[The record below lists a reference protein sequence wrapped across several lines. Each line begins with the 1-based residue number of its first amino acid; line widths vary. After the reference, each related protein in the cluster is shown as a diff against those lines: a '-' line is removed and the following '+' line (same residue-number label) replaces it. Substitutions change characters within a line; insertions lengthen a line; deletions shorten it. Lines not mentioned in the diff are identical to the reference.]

1 MPSKKP
7 ARMSP
12 IMRDGRAL
20 PAAFAAHTPEIIKMT
35 IRKLLGT
42 LYFQVIVAIIL
53 GVLIGNYWPAI
64 GIDLKPLGDGFIKL
78 IKMIIGPIIFCT
90 VVGGIT
96 SMHDVKQ
103 VGRVGGKAL
112 LYFEVVSSIAL
123 VLGLLAAHALH
134 PGAGFN
140 VDVNTLDAKAIAGF
154 VSDAAHGEG
163 VSGFLLHAIPATFF
177 DAFAK
182 GEILPVLLV
191 SVMFGIALVMVGEK
205 GRPLVA
211 VVGQASEVFFRIVGM
226 ISRVAPIGAFG
237 AIAFTVG
244 KYGLASLLPLLKLIG
259 TFYLT
264 AFLFVACVLGSIA
277 RYTGFSIFR
286 LMGYIKSELMIVLGT
301 SSSESALPQLMQK
314 LESLGCSKGVVG
326 IVVPTG
332 YTFNLDG
339 TNIYMTLAVL
349 FLAQATNIDLS
360 LEQQLTLLAVAML
373 TSKGAGAVVGA
384 GFVALAA
391 SLAVVPTVP
400 VAAMVL
406 ILGVDRFMAECRS
419 LTNIIGNAVAA
430 LVVASWEG
438 QLDRE
443 KMAPIALRCGRKA
456 AVEVVKQG

>member
-1 MPSKKP
+1 M
-7 ARMSP
+7 
-12 IMRDGRAL
+12 I
-20 PAAFAAHTPEIIKMT
+20 

-42 LYFQVIVAIIL
+42 LYIQVLIAIAL
-53 GVLIGNYWPAI
+53 GVVVGNYWPQV

-90 VVGGIT
+90 VVSGIT

-112 LYFEVVSSIAL
+112 LYFELVSTAAL
-123 VLGLLAAHALH
+123 LIGLLAAHLIR

-140 VDVNTLDAKAIAGF
+140 IDVKTLDSSAIAGF
-154 VSDAAHGEG
+154 VGQAEHGEG
-163 VSGFLLHAIPATFF
+163 VVGFLLHVIPATFF
-177 DAFAK
+177 DAFTK
-182 GEILPVLLV
+182 GEILPVLFV
-191 SVMFGIALVMVGEK
+191 SILFGVALVIVGDK
-205 GRPLVA
+205 GRPLVG
-211 VVGQASEVFFRIVGM
+211 VIHQTSEVFFRIVGM

-237 AIAFTVG
+237 AIAFTIG
-244 KYGLASLLPLLKLIG
+244 KYGLGSLLPLLKLVG
-259 TFYLT
+259 TFYI
-264 AFLFVACVLGSIA
+264 AGLFFVVVVLGSIA
-277 RYTGFSIFR
+277 RCAGINIFK
-286 LMGYIKSELMIVLGT
+286 LLGYIKAELLIVLGT
-301 SSSESALPQLMQK
+301 SSSESALPQLIQK
-314 LESLGCSKGVVG
+314 LESLGASKGVVG

-339 TNIYMTLAVL
+339 TNIYMTLSVL
-349 FLAQATNIDLS
+349 FLAQATNIDLT
-360 LEQQLTLLAVAML
+360 LEQQLTLLVVAML

-430 LVVASWEG
+430 LVIAAWEG
-438 QLDRE
+438 ELDRRQL
-443 KMAPIALRCGRKA
+443 APVAT
-456 AVEVVKQG
+456 KQGAVVVTNLTPQVAAD

>member
-1 MPSKKP
+1 
-7 ARMSP
+7 
-12 IMRDGRAL
+12 
-20 PAAFAAHTPEIIKMT
+20 MT

-42 LYFQVIVAIIL
+42 LYIQVVIAIVL
-53 GVLIGNYWPAI
+53 GVLIGHHWPQT

-90 VVGGIT
+90 VVSGIT

-112 LYFEVVSSIAL
+112 LYFEIVSTFAL
-123 VLGLLAAHALH
+123 AIGLVAAHVLH
-134 PGAGFN
+134 PGSGFN
-140 VDVNTLDAKAIAGF
+140 VDVKTLDTSAIANF
-154 VSDAAHGEG
+154 VGQAQHGEG
-163 VSGFLLHAIPATFF
+163 ITGFLLHVIPTTFF
-177 DAFAK
+177 DAFSQ
-182 GEILPVLLV
+182 GEILPVLFV
-191 SVMFGIALVMVGEK
+191 SILFGLALVMVGEK
-205 GRPLVA
+205 ARPLVG
-211 VVGQASEVFFRIVGM
+211 VIHQASEVFFRIVGM
-226 ISRVAPIGAFG
+226 IARVAPIGAFG
-237 AIAFTVG
+237 AMAFTIG
-244 KYGLASLLPLLKLIG
+244 KYGLGSLLPLMKLVG

-264 AFLFVACVLGSIA
+264 AFIFITCVLGSIA
-277 RYTGFSIFR
+277 RYAGFSIFR
-286 LMGYIKSELMIVLGT
+286 LLGYIKSELLIVLGT
-301 SSSESALPQLMQK
+301 SSSESALPQLIQK

-349 FLAQATNIDLS
+349 FLAQATNIDLT
-360 LEQQLTLLAVAML
+360 LEQQLTLLAVTML

-419 LTNIIGNAVAA
+419 LTNIIGNAVAS
-430 LVVASWEG
+430 LVVAAWEG
-438 QLDRE
+438 ELDRS
-443 KMAPIALRCGRKA
+443 KMAPIALKRGRKA
-456 AVEVVKQG
+456 LEAQAAADAAKQSA

>member
-1 MPSKKP
+1 
-7 ARMSP
+7 
-12 IMRDGRAL
+12 
-20 PAAFAAHTPEIIKMT
+20 MT

-42 LYFQVIVAIIL
+42 LYIQVVVAIVL
-53 GVLIGNYWPAI
+53 GVLIGHHWPQT

-90 VVGGIT
+90 VVSGIT

-112 LYFEVVSSIAL
+112 LYFEIVSSLAL
-123 VLGLLAAHALH
+123 AIGLLAAHALR

-140 VDVNTLDAKAIAGF
+140 VDVKTLDTSAIANF
-154 VSDAAHGEG
+154 VGQAQHGEG
-163 VSGFLLHAIPATFF
+163 VTGFLLHVIPGTFF
-177 DAFAK
+177 DAFVQ
-182 GEILPVLLV
+182 GEILPVLFV
-191 SVMFGIALVMVGEK
+191 SILFGLALVMVGEK
-205 GRPLVA
+205 ARPLVG
-211 VVGQASEVFFRIVGM
+211 VIHLASEVFFRIVGM
-226 ISRVAPIGAFG
+226 IARVAPIGAFG
-237 AIAFTVG
+237 AMAFTVG
-244 KYGLASLLPLLKLIG
+244 KYGLGSLLPLMKLVG

-264 AFLFVACVLGSIA
+264 AFIFILCVLGSIA
-277 RYTGFSIFR
+277 RHAGFSILR
-286 LMGYIKSELMIVLGT
+286 LLGYIKSELLIVLGT
-301 SSSESALPQLMQK
+301 SSSESALPQLIQK

-349 FLAQATNIDLS
+349 FLAQATNIDLT
-360 LEQQLTLLAVAML
+360 LEQQLTLLAVTML

-419 LTNIIGNAVAA
+419 LTNIIGNAVAS
-430 LVVASWEG
+430 LVVAAWEG
-438 QLDRE
+438 ELDRD
-443 KMAPIALRCGRKA
+443 KMAPIALKRERKA
-456 AVEVVKQG
+456 LAADAAKVTP

>member
-1 MPSKKP
+1 
-7 ARMSP
+7 
-12 IMRDGRAL
+12 
-20 PAAFAAHTPEIIKMT
+20 MT
-35 IRKLLGT
+35 IKKLLGT
-42 LYFQVIVAIIL
+42 LYIQVIIAIAL
-53 GVLIGNYWPAI
+53 GIAVGNYWPQV

-90 VVGGIT
+90 VVSGIA

-112 LYFEVVSSIAL
+112 LYFEVVSTLAL
-123 VLGLLAAHALH
+123 LIGLIAAHLIR
-134 PGAGFN
+134 PGEGFN
-140 VDVNTLDAKAIAGF
+140 IDVKTLDSSAVAGF
-154 VSDAAHGEG
+154 VGQAEHGEG
-163 VSGFLLHAIPATFF
+163 VVGFLLHVIPSTFF
-177 DAFAK
+177 DAFSK
-182 GEILPVLLV
+182 GEILPVLFV
-191 SVMFGIALVMVGEK
+191 SILFGIGLVIVGEK
-205 GRPLVA
+205 ARPLVG
-211 VVGQASEVFFRIVGM
+211 VIHQASEVFFRIVGI

-237 AIAFTVG
+237 AIAFTIG
-244 KYGLASLLPLLKLIG
+244 KYGLGSLLPLLKLVG

-264 AFLFVACVLGSIA
+264 GIFFVVVVLGSIA
-277 RYTGFSIFR
+277 HYAGVNIFK
-286 LMGYIKSELMIVLGT
+286 LLGYIKAELLIVLGT
-301 SSSESALPQLMQK
+301 SSSESALPQLIQK
-314 LESLGCSKGVVG
+314 LESLGASKGVVG

-349 FLAQATNIDLS
+349 FLAQATNIELS

-391 SLAVVPTVP
+391 SLAVVPTIP

-430 LVVASWEG
+430 LVIAAWEG
-438 QLDRE
+438 ELDRS
-443 KMAPIALRCGRKA
+443 KLLPVAIQRGLKVPVNPQDIV
-456 AVEVVKQG
+456 AVD

>member
-1 MPSKKP
+1 
-7 ARMSP
+7 
-12 IMRDGRAL
+12 
-20 PAAFAAHTPEIIKMT
+20 MT
-35 IRKLLGT
+35 IIRKLLDT
-42 LYFQVIVAIIL
+42 LYVQ
-53 GVLIGNYWPAI
+53 VLIAIALGILVGHTWPDV
-64 GIDLKPLGDGFIKL
+64 GVELKPLGDGFIKL

-90 VVGGIT
+90 VVSGIT

-103 VGRVGGKAL
+103 VGRGGGKAL
-112 LYFEVVSSIAL
+112 LYFEVVSSVAL
-123 VLGLLAAHALH
+123 LVGLLAAHVLH
-134 PGAGFN
+134 PGSGFN
-140 VDVNTLDAKAIAGF
+140 VDVKTLDASAVAGF
-154 VSDAAHGEG
+154 VGAAQHGEG
-163 VSGFLLHAIPATFF
+163 VTGFLLNVIPTTFF

-191 SVMFGIALVMVGEK
+191 SMLFGLALVMLGDK
-205 GRPLVA
+205 GRPLAGLVH
-211 VVGQASEVFFRIVGM
+211 QASEVFFKIVGM

-237 AIAFTVG
+237 AIAFTIG
-244 KYGLASLLPLLKLIG
+244 KYGVGSLLPLMKLVG

-264 AFLFVACVLGSIA
+264 AFVFVTCVLGSIA
-277 RYTGFSIFR
+277 RGVGVSIFR
-286 LMGYIKSELMIVLGT
+286 LLGYIKAELLIVLGT
-301 SSSESALPQLMQK
+301 SSSESALPQLILK
-314 LESLGCSKGVVG
+314 LESLGASKGVVG

-349 FLAQATNIDLS
+349 FLAQATHIDLT
-360 LEQQLTLLAVAML
+360 LEQQLTLLLVAML

-430 LVVASWEG
+430 LVVAAWEG
-438 QLDRE
+438 ELDRE
-443 KMAPIALRCGRKA
+443 KLAPVALKVRRSTEKA
-456 AVEVVKQG
+456 GAR

>member
-1 MPSKKP
+1 
-7 ARMSP
+7 
-12 IMRDGRAL
+12 
-20 PAAFAAHTPEIIKMT
+20 MT

-42 LYFQVIVAIIL
+42 LYIQVVIAIAS
-53 GVLIGNYWPAI
+53 GVLIGHLWPTV
-64 GIDLKPLGDGFIKL
+64 GVDLKPLGDGFIKL

-90 VVGGIT
+90 VVSGIT
-96 SMHDVKQ
+96 SMHDVRQ

-123 VLGLLAAHALH
+123 LIGLLAAHVLH
-134 PGAGFN
+134 PGSGFN
-140 VDVNTLDAKAIAGF
+140 IDVKTLDSSAIVGF
-154 VSDAAHGEG
+154 VGAAQHGEG
-163 VSGFLLHAIPATFF
+163 ITGFLLNIIPTTFF

-182 GEILPVLLV
+182 GEILPVLFV
-191 SVMFGIALVMVGEK
+191 SLLFGLGLVMVGEK
-205 GRPLVA
+205 GRPLA
-211 VVGQASEVFFRIVGM
+211 SMIHQASEVFFRIVAM
-226 ISRVAPIGAFG
+226 ISRVAPIGALG
-237 AIAFTVG
+237 AIAFTIG
-244 KYGLASLLPLLKLIG
+244 KYGVGSLLPMLKLIG

-264 AFLFVACVLGSIA
+264 AFIFVACILGSIA
-277 RYTGFSIFR
+277 RYVGFSIFK
-286 LMGYIKSELMIVLGT
+286 LLTYIKAELLIVLGT
-301 SSSESALPQLMQK
+301 SSSESALPQLIQK
-314 LESLGCSKGVVG
+314 LESLGASKGVVG

-360 LEQQLTLLAVAML
+360 LEQQLTLLLVAML

-430 LVVASWEG
+430 LVVAAWEG
-438 QLDRE
+438 ELDRE
-443 KMAPIALRCGRKA
+443 KMAPIALKGRRQ
-456 AVEVVKQG
+456 AVSRKLPAD

>member
-1 MPSKKP
+1 
-7 ARMSP
+7 
-12 IMRDGRAL
+12 
-20 PAAFAAHTPEIIKMT
+20 MT

-42 LYFQVIVAIIL
+42 LYVQLLIAIEL
-53 GVLIGNYWPAI
+53 GVLIGHVWPQI

-90 VVGGIT
+90 GVSGIT

-112 LYFEVVSSIAL
+112 LYFEIVSTIAL
-123 VLGLLAAHALH
+123 LIGILAAHLLH
-134 PGAGFN
+134 PGVGFN
-140 VDVNTLDAKAIAGF
+140 IDVKTLDSSAIAGF
-154 VSDAAHGEG
+154 VGQAQHSEG
-163 VSGFLLHAIPATFF
+163 VTGFLLNVIPGTFF

-182 GEILPVLLV
+182 GEILPVLFI
-191 SVMFGIALVMVGEK
+191 SVLFGLGLVMVGEK
-205 GRPLVA
+205 ARPLVS
-211 VVGQASEVFFRIVGM
+211 VINQASEVFFRIVAM

-237 AIAFTVG
+237 AIAFTIG
-244 KYGLASLLPLLKLIG
+244 KYGVGSLLPLLKLVG
-259 TFYLT
+259 TFYIT
-264 AFLFVACVLGSIA
+264 ALFFVAVVLGSIA
-277 RYTGFSIFR
+277 RYAGFSIFK
-286 LMGYIKSELMIVLGT
+286 LMGYIKSELLIVLGT
-301 SSSESALPQLMQK
+301 SSSESALPQLIQK
-314 LESLGCSKGVVG
+314 LESLGASKGVVG

-349 FLAQATNIDLS
+349 FLAQATNIDLP

-419 LTNIIGNAVAA
+419 LTNIIGNAVAT
-430 LVVASWEG
+430 LVVAAWEG
-438 QLDRE
+438 ELDRD
-443 KMAPIALRCGRKA
+443 KMAPIALKHGRHARA
-456 AVEVVKQG
+456 AQAKIAAE

>member
-1 MPSKKP
+1 
-7 ARMSP
+7 
-12 IMRDGRAL
+12 
-20 PAAFAAHTPEIIKMT
+20 MT

-42 LYFQVIVAIIL
+42 LYIQVLIAIAL
-53 GVLIGNYWPAI
+53 GVLIGHQWPQI

-90 VVGGIT
+90 VVSGIT

-112 LYFEVVSSIAL
+112 LYFEVVSTIAL
-123 VLGLLAAHALH
+123 LIGILAAHLLQ
-134 PGAGFN
+134 PGVGFN
-140 VDVNTLDAKAIAGF
+140 IDVKTLDSSAIAGF
-154 VSDAAHGEG
+154 VGQAEHGEG
-163 VSGFLLHAIPATFF
+163 ITGFLLHVIPATFF
-177 DAFAK
+177 DAFSK
-182 GEILPVLLV
+182 GEILPVLFV
-191 SVMFGIALVMVGEK
+191 SVLFGVGLVMVGEK
-205 GRPLVA
+205 ARPLVG
-211 VVGQASEVFFRIVGM
+211 VINQASEVFFRIVGI

-237 AIAFTVG
+237 AIAFTIG
-244 KYGLASLLPLLKLIG
+244 KYGVGSLLPLLKLVG
-259 TFYLT
+259 TFYVT
-264 AFLFVACVLGSIA
+264 AFFFIAVVLGSIA
-277 RYTGFSIFR
+277 RNAGFSIFK
-286 LMGYIKSELMIVLGT
+286 LMGYIKSELLIVLGT
-301 SSSESALPQLMQK
+301 SSSESALPQLIQK
-314 LESLGCSKGVVG
+314 LESLGASKGVVG

-349 FLAQATNIDLS
+349 FLAQATNIHLP

-430 LVVASWEG
+430 LVVAAWEG
-438 QLDRE
+438 ELDRE
-443 KMAPIALRCGRKA
+443 KMAPIALKRGRHARA
-456 AVEVVKQG
+456 AEAAAQAKMAAE

>member
-1 MPSKKP
+1 
-7 ARMSP
+7 
-12 IMRDGRAL
+12 
-20 PAAFAAHTPEIIKMT
+20 MT

-42 LYFQVIVAIIL
+42 LYVQVIIAIVL
-53 GVLIGNYWPAI
+53 GVLIGNQWPQV

-90 VVGGIT
+90 VVSGIT

-112 LYFEVVSSIAL
+112 LYFEIVSSIAL
-123 VLGLLAAHALH
+123 VIGILAAHLMH
-134 PGAGFN
+134 PGTGFN
-140 VDVNTLDAKAIAGF
+140 IDVKTLDSSAIAGF
-154 VSDAAHGEG
+154 VGQAEHGEG
-163 VSGFLLHAIPATFF
+163 ITGFLLHVIPTTFF
-177 DAFAK
+177 DAFSK
-182 GEILPVLLV
+182 GEILPVLFVSILFGVGLV
-191 SVMFGIALVMVGEK
+191 IVGEK
-205 GRPLVA
+205 GRPLVG
-211 VVGQASEVFFRIVGM
+211 VINQASEVFFRIVGM

-237 AIAFTVG
+237 AIAFTIG
-244 KYGLASLLPLLKLIG
+244 KYGLGSLLPLLKLVA
-259 TFYLT
+259 TFYVT
-264 AFLFVACVLGSIA
+264 AFFFVAVVLGSVA
-277 RYTGFSIFR
+277 RYAGFSIFK
-286 LMGYIKSELMIVLGT
+286 LLAYIKSELLIVLGT

-314 LESLGCSKGVVG
+314 LESLGASKGVVG

-430 LVVASWEG
+430 LVVAAWEG
-438 QLDRE
+438 ELDRD
-443 KMAPIALRCGRKA
+443 KMAPIALKKGRHARA
-456 AVEVVKQG
+456 AQAAAQAKVAAE

>member
-1 MPSKKP
+1 
-7 ARMSP
+7 
-12 IMRDGRAL
+12 
-20 PAAFAAHTPEIIKMT
+20 MT

-42 LYFQVIVAIIL
+42 LYVQVVIAIVL
-53 GVLIGNYWPAI
+53 GVLIGNHWPQT

-90 VVGGIT
+90 VVSGIT

-112 LYFEVVSSIAL
+112 LYFEIVSTFAL
-123 VLGLLAAHALH
+123 AIGLVAAHVLH
-134 PGAGFN
+134 PGSGFN
-140 VDVNTLDAKAIAGF
+140 VDVKTLDTSAIANF
-154 VSDAAHGEG
+154 VGQAQHGEG
-163 VSGFLLHAIPATFF
+163 ITGFLLHVIPTTFF
-177 DAFAK
+177 DAFSQ
-182 GEILPVLLV
+182 GEILPVLFV
-191 SVMFGIALVMVGEK
+191 SILFGLALVMVGEK
-205 GRPLVA
+205 ARPLVG
-211 VVGQASEVFFRIVGM
+211 VIHQASEVFFRIVGM
-226 ISRVAPIGAFG
+226 IARVAPIGAFG
-237 AIAFTVG
+237 AMAFTIG
-244 KYGLASLLPLLKLIG
+244 KYGLGSLLPLMKLVG

-264 AFLFVACVLGSIA
+264 AFIFITCVLGSIA
-277 RYTGFSIFR
+277 RYAGFSIFR
-286 LMGYIKSELMIVLGT
+286 LLGYIKSELLIVLGT
-301 SSSESALPQLMQK
+301 SSSESALPQLIQK

-349 FLAQATNIDLS
+349 FLAQATNIDLT
-360 LEQQLTLLAVAML
+360 LEQQLTLLAVTML

-419 LTNIIGNAVAA
+419 LTNIIGNAVAS
-430 LVVASWEG
+430 LVVAAWEG
-438 QLDRE
+438 ELDRS
-443 KMAPIALRCGRKA
+443 KMAPIALKRGRKA
-456 AVEVVKQG
+456 LEAQAAADAAKQSA

>member
-1 MPSKKP
+1 
-7 ARMSP
+7 
-12 IMRDGRAL
+12 
-20 PAAFAAHTPEIIKMT
+20 MT

-42 LYFQVIVAIIL
+42 LYIQVLIAIAL
-53 GVLIGNYWPAI
+53 GVLIGHQWPQI

-90 VVGGIT
+90 VVSGIT

-112 LYFEVVSSIAL
+112 LYFEIVSTIAL
-123 VLGLLAAHALH
+123 LIGLIAAHLLQ
-134 PGAGFN
+134 PGVGFN
-140 VDVNTLDAKAIAGF
+140 IDVKTLDSSAIAGF
-154 VSDAAHGEG
+154 VGQAEHGEG
-163 VSGFLLHAIPATFF
+163 ITGFLLHVIPATFF
-177 DAFAK
+177 DAFSK
-182 GEILPVLLV
+182 GEILPVLFV
-191 SVMFGIALVMVGEK
+191 SVLFGVGLVMVGEK
-205 GRPLVA
+205 GRPLVG
-211 VVGQASEVFFRIVGM
+211 VINQASEVFFRIVGI

-237 AIAFTVG
+237 AIAFTIG
-244 KYGLASLLPLLKLIG
+244 KYGVGSLLPLLKLVG
-259 TFYLT
+259 TFYVT
-264 AFLFVACVLGSIA
+264 AFFFIAVVLGSIA
-277 RYTGFSIFR
+277 RYAGFSIFR
-286 LMGYIKSELMIVLGT
+286 LMGYIKSELLIVLGT
-301 SSSESALPQLMQK
+301 SSSESALPQLIQK
-314 LESLGCSKGVVG
+314 LESLGASKGVVG

-349 FLAQATNIDLS
+349 FLAQATNIHLP

-430 LVVASWEG
+430 LVVAAWEG
-438 QLDRE
+438 ELDRE
-443 KMAPIALRCGRKA
+443 KMAPIALKRGRHARA
-456 AVEVVKQG
+456 AEAAAQAKMAAE

>member
-1 MPSKKP
+1 
-7 ARMSP
+7 
-12 IMRDGRAL
+12 
-20 PAAFAAHTPEIIKMT
+20 MT
-35 IRKLLGT
+35 IRKLLRT
-42 LYFQVIVAIIL
+42 LYVQVIIAIVL
-53 GVLIGNYWPAI
+53 GIAVGHYWPQV
-64 GIDLKPLGDGFIKL
+64 GVDLKPLGDGFIKL

-90 VVGGIT
+90 VVSGIT

-112 LYFEVVSSIAL
+112 LYFEVVSTVAL
-123 VLGLLAAHALH
+123 MIGLLAAHLIR

-140 VDVNTLDAKAIAGF
+140 IDVNTLDSSAIAGF
-154 VSDAAHGEG
+154 VGQAEHGEG
-163 VSGFLLHAIPATFF
+163 IVGFLLHVIPTTFF
-177 DAFAK
+177 NAFAQ
-182 GEILPVLLV
+182 GEILPVLFV
-191 SVMFGIALVMVGEK
+191 SILFGVALVIVGEK
-205 GRPLVA
+205 ARPLVN
-211 VVGQASEVFFRIVGM
+211 VIHQASEVFFRIVGM

-237 AIAFTVG
+237 AIAFTIG
-244 KYGLASLLPLLKLIG
+244 KYGLGALLPLLKLVG
-259 TFYLT
+259 TFYI
-264 AFLFVACVLGSIA
+264 AGLFFVVVVLGSIA
-277 RYTGFSIFR
+277 RCAGVNIFK
-286 LMGYIKSELMIVLGT
+286 LLGYIKAELLIVLGT
-301 SSSESALPQLMQK
+301 SSSESALPQIIQK
-314 LESLGCSKGVVG
+314 LESLGASKGVVG

-349 FLAQATNIDLS
+349 FLAQATNTDLS

-430 LVVASWEG
+430 LVIAAWEG
-438 QLDRE
+438 ELDRRLL
-443 KMAPIALRCGRKA
+443 APVATKRSVP
-456 AVEVVKQG
+456 AVLNQPEHVTAD

>member
-1 MPSKKP
+1 
-7 ARMSP
+7 
-12 IMRDGRAL
+12 
-20 PAAFAAHTPEIIKMT
+20 MT

-42 LYFQVIVAIIL
+42 LYVQVLIAIAL
-53 GVLIGNYWPAI
+53 GVLIGHEWPQV

-90 VVGGIT
+90 VVSGIT

-112 LYFEVVSSIAL
+112 LYFEIVSTIAL
-123 VLGLLAAHALH
+123 LIGIVSAHLLH
-134 PGAGFN
+134 PGVGFN
-140 VDVNTLDAKAIAGF
+140 IDVKTLDSSAIAGF
-154 VSDAAHGEG
+154 VGQAQHSEG
-163 VSGFLLHAIPATFF
+163 VTSFLLNVIPGTFF

-182 GEILPVLLV
+182 GEILPVLFI
-191 SVMFGIALVMVGEK
+191 SVLFGLGLVMVGEK
-205 GRPLVA
+205 ARPLVG
-211 VVGQASEVFFRIVGM
+211 VINQASEVFFRIVGM

-237 AIAFTVG
+237 AIAFTIG
-244 KYGLASLLPLLKLIG
+244 KYGVGSLLPLLKLVG
-259 TFYLT
+259 TFYIT
-264 AFLFVACVLGSIA
+264 AFFFVAVVLGSIA
-277 RYTGFSIFR
+277 RYAGFSIFK
-286 LMGYIKSELMIVLGT
+286 LMGYIKSELLIVLGT
-301 SSSESALPQLMQK
+301 SSSESALPQLIQK
-314 LESLGCSKGVVG
+314 LESLGASKGVVG

-349 FLAQATNIDLS
+349 FLAQATNTHLP

-430 LVVASWEG
+430 LVVAAWEG
-438 QLDRE
+438 ELDRE
-443 KMAPIALRCGRKA
+443 KMAPIALKRGRHARA
-456 AVEVVKQG
+456 AQAAAQAAISAKTAAE

>member
-1 MPSKKP
+1 
-7 ARMSP
+7 
-12 IMRDGRAL
+12 
-20 PAAFAAHTPEIIKMT
+20 MT

-42 LYFQVIVAIIL
+42 LYIQVVIAIVL
-53 GVLIGNYWPAI
+53 GVLIGNHWPQT

-90 VVGGIT
+90 VVSGIT

-112 LYFEVVSSIAL
+112 LYFEIVSTFAL
-123 VLGLLAAHALH
+123 AIGLVAAHVLH
-134 PGAGFN
+134 PGSGFN
-140 VDVNTLDAKAIAGF
+140 VDVKTLDTSAIANF
-154 VSDAAHGEG
+154 VGQAQHGEG
-163 VSGFLLHAIPATFF
+163 ITGFLLHVIPTTFF
-177 DAFAK
+177 DAFSQ
-182 GEILPVLLV
+182 GEILPVLFV
-191 SVMFGIALVMVGEK
+191 SILFGLALVMVGEK
-205 GRPLVA
+205 ARPLVG
-211 VVGQASEVFFRIVGM
+211 VIHQASEVFFRIVGM
-226 ISRVAPIGAFG
+226 IARVAPIGAFG
-237 AIAFTVG
+237 AMAFTIG
-244 KYGLASLLPLLKLIG
+244 KYGLGSLLPLMKLVG

-264 AFLFVACVLGSIA
+264 AFIFITCVLGSIA
-277 RYTGFSIFR
+277 RYAGFSIFR
-286 LMGYIKSELMIVLGT
+286 LLGYIKSELLIVLGT
-301 SSSESALPQLMQK
+301 SSSESALPQLIQK

-349 FLAQATNIDLS
+349 FLAQATNIDLT
-360 LEQQLTLLAVAML
+360 LEQQLTLLAVTML

-419 LTNIIGNAVAA
+419 LTNIIGNAVAS
-430 LVVASWEG
+430 LVVAAWEG
-438 QLDRE
+438 ELDRS
-443 KMAPIALRCGRKA
+443 KMAPIALKRGRKA
-456 AVEVVKQG
+456 LEAQAAADAAKQSA

>member
-1 MPSKKP
+1 
-7 ARMSP
+7 
-12 IMRDGRAL
+12 
-20 PAAFAAHTPEIIKMT
+20 MT

-42 LYFQVIVAIIL
+42 LYIQVLIAIAL
-53 GVLIGNYWPAI
+53 GVLIGHQWPQI

-90 VVGGIT
+90 VVSGIT

-112 LYFEVVSSIAL
+112 LYFEVVSTIAL
-123 VLGLLAAHALH
+123 LIGILAAHLLQ
-134 PGAGFN
+134 PGVGFN
-140 VDVNTLDAKAIAGF
+140 IDVKTLDSSAIAGF
-154 VSDAAHGEG
+154 VGQAEHGEG
-163 VSGFLLHAIPATFF
+163 ITGFLLHVIPATFF
-177 DAFAK
+177 DAFSK
-182 GEILPVLLV
+182 GEILPVLFV
-191 SVMFGIALVMVGEK
+191 SVLFGVGLVMVGEK
-205 GRPLVA
+205 ARPLVG
-211 VVGQASEVFFRIVGM
+211 VINQASEVFFRIVGI

-237 AIAFTVG
+237 AIAFTIG
-244 KYGLASLLPLLKLIG
+244 KYGVGSLLPLLKLVG
-259 TFYLT
+259 TFYVT
-264 AFLFVACVLGSIA
+264 AFFFIAVVLGSIA
-277 RYTGFSIFR
+277 RNAGFSIFK
-286 LMGYIKSELMIVLGT
+286 LMGYIKSELLIVLGT
-301 SSSESALPQLMQK
+301 SSSESALPQLIQK
-314 LESLGCSKGVVG
+314 LESLGASKGVVG

-349 FLAQATNIDLS
+349 FLAQATNIHLP

-384 GFVALAA
+384 GFVALDA

-430 LVVASWEG
+430 LVVAAWEG
-438 QLDRE
+438 ELDRE
-443 KMAPIALRCGRKA
+443 KMAPIALKRGRHARA
-456 AVEVVKQG
+456 AEAAAQAKVAAE

>member
-1 MPSKKP
+1 
-7 ARMSP
+7 
-12 IMRDGRAL
+12 
-20 PAAFAAHTPEIIKMT
+20 MT

-42 LYFQVIVAIIL
+42 LYIQVLIAIAL
-53 GVLIGNYWPAI
+53 GVLIGHVWLQI

-90 VVGGIT
+90 VVSGIT

-112 LYFEVVSSIAL
+112 LYFEIVSTIAL
-123 VLGLLAAHALH
+123 LIGLLAAHLLH
-134 PGAGFN
+134 PGVGFN
-140 VDVNTLDAKAIAGF
+140 IDVQTLDSSAIAGF
-154 VSDAAHGEG
+154 VGQAEQGEG
-163 VSGFLLHAIPATFF
+163 ITGFLLHVIPATFF
-177 DAFAK
+177 DAFSK
-182 GEILPVLLV
+182 GEILPVLFV
-191 SVMFGIALVMVGEK
+191 SVLFVSVLFGIGLVMVGEK
-205 GRPLVA
+205 GRPLVG
-211 VVGQASEVFFRIVGM
+211 VINQASEVFFRIVGI
-226 ISRVAPIGAFG
+226 ISRVAPVGAFG
-237 AIAFTVG
+237 AIAFTIG
-244 KYGLASLLPLLKLIG
+244 KYGVGSLLPLLKLVG
-259 TFYLT
+259 TFYIT
-264 AFLFVACVLGSIA
+264 AFFFVAVVLGSVA
-277 RYTGFSIFR
+277 RYAGFSIFK
-286 LMGYIKSELMIVLGT
+286 LLGYIKSELLIVLGT
-301 SSSESALPQLMQK
+301 SSSESALPQLIQK
-314 LESLGCSKGVVG
+314 LESLGASKGVVG

-349 FLAQATNIDLS
+349 FLAQATNIHLP

-430 LVVASWEG
+430 LVVAAWEG
-438 QLDRE
+438 ELDRE
-443 KMAPIALRCGRKA
+443 KMAPIALKRGRHAPVKI
-456 AVEVVKQG
+456 AVE

>member
-1 MPSKKP
+1 
-7 ARMSP
+7 
-12 IMRDGRAL
+12 
-20 PAAFAAHTPEIIKMT
+20 MT

-42 LYFQVIVAIIL
+42 LYIQVVIAIVL
-53 GVLIGNYWPAI
+53 GVLIGHHWPQT

-90 VVGGIT
+90 VVSGIT

-112 LYFEVVSSIAL
+112 LYFEIVSTFAL
-123 VLGLLAAHALH
+123 AIGLVAAHVLH
-134 PGAGFN
+134 PGSGFN
-140 VDVNTLDAKAIAGF
+140 VDVKTLDTSAIANF
-154 VSDAAHGEG
+154 VGQAQHGEG
-163 VSGFLLHAIPATFF
+163 ITGFLLHVIPTTFF
-177 DAFAK
+177 DAFSQ
-182 GEILPVLLV
+182 GEILPVLFV
-191 SVMFGIALVMVGEK
+191 SILFGLALVMVGEK
-205 GRPLVA
+205 ARPLVG
-211 VVGQASEVFFRIVGM
+211 VIHQASEVFFRIVGM
-226 ISRVAPIGAFG
+226 IARVAPIGAFG
-237 AIAFTVG
+237 AMAFTIG
-244 KYGLASLLPLLKLIG
+244 KYGLGSLLPLMKLVG

-264 AFLFVACVLGSIA
+264 AFIFITCVLGSIA
-277 RYTGFSIFR
+277 RYAGFSIFR
-286 LMGYIKSELMIVLGT
+286 LLGYIKSELLIVLGT
-301 SSSESALPQLMQK
+301 SSSESALPQLIQK

-349 FLAQATNIDLS
+349 FLAQATNIDLT
-360 LEQQLTLLAVAML
+360 LEQQLTLLAVTML

-419 LTNIIGNAVAA
+419 LTNIIGNAVAS
-430 LVVASWEG
+430 LVVAAWEG
-438 QLDRE
+438 ELDRS
-443 KMAPIALRCGRKA
+443 KMAPIALKRGRKA
-456 AVEVVKQG
+456 LEAQAAADSAKQSA

>member
-1 MPSKKP
+1 
-7 ARMSP
+7 
-12 IMRDGRAL
+12 
-20 PAAFAAHTPEIIKMT
+20 MT
-35 IRKLLGT
+35 IKKMLGT
-42 LYFQVIVAIIL
+42 LYFQVVIAIIL
-53 GVLIGNYWPAI
+53 GVLIGNHWPQI

-90 VVGGIT
+90 VVTGIT

-112 LYFEVVSSIAL
+112 LYFEIVSTIAL

-140 VDVNTLDAKAIAGF
+140 IDVSTLDTKAIAGF
-154 VSDAAHGEG
+154 VGQAEHGEG
-163 VSGFLLHAIPATFF
+163 VTGFLLHAIPTTFF
-177 DAFAK
+177 DAFSK
-182 GEILPVLLV
+182 GEILPILLV
-191 SVMFGIALVMVGEK
+191 SIMFGIGLVMIGER
-205 GRPLVA
+205 GRPLVS
-211 VVGQASEVFFRIVGM
+211 VIGQASEVFFRIVGM

-244 KYGLASLLPLLKLIG
+244 KYGLGSLLPLMKLVG

-264 AFLFVACVLGSIA
+264 AFLFVAVVLGSIA
-277 RYTGFSIFR
+277 RYAGFSIFR
-286 LMGYIKSELMIVLGT
+286 LLSYIKSELMIVLGT

-430 LVVASWEG
+430 LVVAAWEG
-438 QLDRE
+438 QLDRT
-443 KMAPIALRCGRKA
+443 KMAPIALKRGRKLA
-456 AVEVVKQG
+456 AAKAVGEQQV